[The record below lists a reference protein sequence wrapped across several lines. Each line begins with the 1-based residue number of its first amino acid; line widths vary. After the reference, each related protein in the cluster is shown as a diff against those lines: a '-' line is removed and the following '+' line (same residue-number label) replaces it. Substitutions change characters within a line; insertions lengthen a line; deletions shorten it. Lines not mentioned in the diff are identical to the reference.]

1 MILLAKIIVFEFV
14 LSIENTQCECFHL
27 PCDDCDHVMNMCA
40 AGVFLIPYLLIVF
53 IGGIPV
59 FFLEIA
65 LGQFMKQGGVSA
77 WNIAPLFKGI
87 FLSLFLIF
95 IAKNTYFSEGHFIA
109 LCQVWAWLRW

>member
-1 MILLAKIIVFEFV
+1 MSGQSVKSISQYESVSTCLLLQI
-14 LSIENTQCECFHL
+14 QCNK
-27 PCDDCDHVMNMCA
+27 CDHVINVCV

-77 WNIAPLFKGI
+77 WNIAPLFKG
-87 FLSLFLIF
+87 
-95 IAKNTYFSEGHFIA
+95 T
-109 LCQVWAWLRW
+109 

>member
-1 MILLAKIIVFEFV
+1 MSVSTCLL
-14 LSIENTQCECFHL
+14 LDM
-27 PCDDCDHVMNMCA
+27 PCDDCDHVINMRV

-77 WNIAPLFKGI
+77 WNIAPLFKG
-87 FLSLFLIF
+87 
-95 IAKNTYFSEGHFIA
+95 TY
-109 LCQVWAWLRW
+109 LCVC

>member
-1 MILLAKIIVFEFV
+1 MICVFWDV
-14 LSIENTQCECFHL
+14 L
-27 PCDDCDHVMNMCA
+27 
-40 AGVFLIPYLLIVF
+40 GVFLIPYLLIVF

-87 FLSLFLIF
+87 HPSVSGRASRLEQMSDLEQQLALEFHTSP
-95 IAKNTYFSEGHFIA
+95 S
-109 LCQVWAWLRW
+109 LCQVWAWPQW

>member
-1 MILLAKIIVFEFV
+1 MF
-14 LSIENTQCECFHL
+14 L
-27 PCDDCDHVMNMCA
+27 PTVTSDNMCSVDHVMTMLGV

-87 FLSLFLIF
+87 SACMLLYTDYTFKFL
-95 IAKNTYFSEGHFIA
+95 
-109 LCQVWAWLRW
+109 

>member
-1 MILLAKIIVFEFV
+1 
-14 LSIENTQCECFHL
+14 
-27 PCDDCDHVMNMCA
+27 MNLCV

-77 WNIAPLFKGI
+77 WNIAPLFKGTYLCI
-87 FLSLFLIF
+87 VSDNHILQSYNLILLLAHHLRFVNYIPTCLLLLRLLLSVRSRLGLHGD
-95 IAKNTYFSEGHFIA
+95 SV
-109 LCQVWAWLRW
+109 LL

>member
-1 MILLAKIIVFEFV
+1 MYPIVNIIIIIDKHQKHTCPANAPLVVHDNEVSNIFPVRYPNLAIALLWNRGE
-14 LSIENTQCECFHL
+14 
-27 PCDDCDHVMNMCA
+27 CDHVMNMCV

-77 WNIAPLFKGI
+77 WNIAPLFKG
-87 FLSLFLIF
+87 
-95 IAKNTYFSEGHFIA
+95 TH
-109 LCQVWAWLRW
+109 LCAF

>member
-1 MILLAKIIVFEFV
+1 MYV
-14 LSIENTQCECFHL
+14 
-27 PCDDCDHVMNMCA
+27 

-77 WNIAPLFKGI
+77 WNIAPLFKGTY
-87 FLSLFLIF
+87 LCLLVCLTHREHVYVFLISLVF
-95 IAKNTYFSEGHFIA
+95 KCCSSPLICK
-109 LCQVWAWLRW
+109 

>member
-1 MILLAKIIVFEFV
+1 
-14 LSIENTQCECFHL
+14 
-27 PCDDCDHVMNMCA
+27 MNMCV

-77 WNIAPLFKGI
+77 WNIAPLFKG
-87 FLSLFLIF
+87 
-95 IAKNTYFSEGHFIA
+95 TYV
-109 LCQVWAWLRW
+109 CVY